1 MCSKTNTLGVKLLK
15 FCWIRDD
22 LKDYEGIDL
31 LWFNFIKSSKRYISP
46 ERASK
51 IKTPFSTLRVW
62 VFWKPIFLENW
73 WVKWDLITK
82 WDLVDII
89 LTARQTRMNA
99 IQIYWICDFAYLK
112 LYKFLVISSI
122 SLSQAFYLQEKGVVE
137 ENIDFFIIDG
147 ANPGSW
153 KWYDYEKI
161 NNLKLNKKFLVAGWV
176 NENNVKEIF
185 KIFEKNPYF
194 AGVDIASWVD
204 NGKNIDEEKVKRIY
218 NLIN

>member
-22 LKDYEGIDL
+22 LKTYEWIDL

-46 ERASK
+46 EKASK
-51 IKTPFSTLRVW
+51 IKTPWNVLRVGL
-62 VFWKPIFLENW
+62 FGFLDENKKWKDISKN
-73 WVKWDLITK
+73 DLKNIVLIAKTTK
-82 WDLVDII
+82 
-89 LTARQTRMNA
+89 MNA
-99 IQIYWICDFAYLK
+99 VQIHWDADFEYLK
-112 LYKFLVISSI
+112 LFNLIVIKSVSYREN
-122 SLSQAFYLQEKGVVE
+122 LNLEKYNWV
-137 ENIDFFIIDG
+137 DFFIIDG

-161 NNLKLNKKFLVAGWV
+161 NDLKLNKKFLLAGWV

-204 NGKNIDEEKVKRIY
+204 NGKNIDEEKVKKIY